1 MGNSRRSFG
10 EVVFF
15 QKFQVFIALN
25 ILTKGK
31 KTSKKEQKIHY
42 FNYHRN

>member
-31 KTSKKEQKIHY
+31 KNKQKRTKDTL
-42 FNYHRN
+42 F